1 MYYPG
6 QKSQEDGKPPV
17 NLSPTR
23 HTKAANSSAVGRS
36 PMLNVKNYFGFEKEP
51 FRQDIGV
58 QELYPLPGLQALC
71 ERFLYAVQLAAV
83 SVVTGEVGSGKST
96 SLRYACSKLHPA
108 EYRIIPVLA
117 NTGTVIEVYRQITL
131 ALSAETTASSI
142 SRVSK
147 LIRSLIAE
155 IAARKERPIL
165 VIDEAH
171 LLRLEVF
178 AQIHLLTQ
186 FEFDS
191 KPILSMVL
199 CGQSSLIDNLLY
211 YTSRPLASRVVGK
224 THLEGITLKQMQG
237 YINHHLEI
245 AGVKERLFSEEAVVA
260 IQQGSGGLL
269 RRANLLARGALISA
283 ASENTSL
290 VSAEHV
296 RIASTEIL

>member
-1 MYYPG
+1 MR
-6 QKSQEDGKPPV
+6 KV
-17 NLSPTR
+17 
-23 HTKAANSSAVGRS
+23 
-36 PMLNVKNYFGFEKEP
+36 PMQNYKNYFGFEKEP
-51 FRQDIGV
+51 FGQDIRV
-58 QELYPLPGLQALC
+58 QDLYPLPGLQALYD
-71 ERFLYAVQLAAV
+71 RFLYAVHLAAV
-83 SVVTGEVGSGKST
+83 SVITGEVGSGKST
-96 SLRYACSKLHPA
+96 SLRYASSKLHPS
-108 EYRIIPVLA
+108 EYKIIPVLA

-142 SRVSK
+142 SRVTK

-155 IAARKERPIL
+155 IAARKERPVLI
-165 VIDEAH
+165 IDEAH

-178 AQIHLLTQ
+178 AQIHLITQ

-191 KPILSMVL
+191 KPILSIVL

-237 YINHHLEI
+237 YLNHHLEI
-245 AGVKERLFSEEAVVA
+245 AGVKKSLFSEEAVVA

-269 RRANLLARGALISA
+269 RRANILARGALIA
-283 ASENTSL
+283 ASSENTSL

-296 RIASTEIL
+296 RIASTEIM

>member
-1 MYYPG
+1 
-6 QKSQEDGKPPV
+6 
-17 NLSPTR
+17 
-23 HTKAANSSAVGRS
+23 
-36 PMLNVKNYFGFEKEP
+36 MLNVKNYFGFEKEP

-58 QELYPLPGLQALC
+58 QELYPLPGLQALY

-83 SVVTGEVGSGKST
+83 AVITGEVGSGKST
-96 SLRYACSKLHPA
+96 SLRYAASKLHPS

-142 SRVSK
+142 SRVTK

-155 IAARKERPIL
+155 IAARRERPIL

-191 KPILSMVL
+191 QPVLSMVL
-199 CGQSSLIDNLLY
+199 CGQSSLIDNLVY

-224 THLEGITLKQMQG
+224 THLEGITLKDMQG
-237 YINHHLEI
+237 YLTHHLEI

-269 RRANLLARGALISA
+269 RRANLLARGALIAA
-283 ASENTSL
+283 ASEECSL

>member
-1 MYYPG
+1 
-6 QKSQEDGKPPV
+6 
-17 NLSPTR
+17 
-23 HTKAANSSAVGRS
+23 
-36 PMLNVKNYFGFEKEP
+36 MLNYKNYFGFEREL

-58 QELYPLPGLQALC
+58 QELYPLPRLQALY

-83 SVVTGEVGSGKST
+83 AVITGEVGSGKST
-96 SLRYACSKLHPA
+96 SLRYASSKLHPS

-117 NTGTVIEVYRQITL
+117 NTGTVIEVYRQIAL

-142 SRVSK
+142 SRLTK

-191 KPILSMVL
+191 KPVLSIVL
-199 CGQSSLIDNLLY
+199 CGQNNLIDNLLY

-224 THLEGITLKQMQG
+224 THLEGITLKDMQD
-237 YINHHLEI
+237 YLNHHLQI

-269 RRANLLARGALISA
+269 RRANLLARGALIAA
-283 ASENTSL
+283 ASEECSL

-296 RIASTEIL
+296 RVASTEIL

>member
-1 MYYPG
+1 MNP
-6 QKSQEDGKPPV
+6 SLV
-17 NLSPTR
+17 RN
-23 HTKAANSSAVGRS
+23 TKAENYFEVRRN
-36 PMLNVKNYFGFEKEP
+36 PMLNHKNYFGFEKEP
-51 FRQDIGV
+51 FGQDIEV
-58 QELYPLPGLQALC
+58 QDLYPLPGLQALYD
-71 ERFLYAVQLAAV
+71 RFLYAVQLAAV
-83 SVVTGEVGSGKST
+83 AVITGEVGSGKST
-96 SLRYACSKLHPA
+96 SLRYASSKLHPS